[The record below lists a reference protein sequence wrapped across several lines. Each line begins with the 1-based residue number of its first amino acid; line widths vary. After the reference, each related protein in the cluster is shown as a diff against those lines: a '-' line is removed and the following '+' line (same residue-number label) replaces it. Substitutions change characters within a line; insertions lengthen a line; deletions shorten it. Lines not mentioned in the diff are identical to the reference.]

1 MESSEECIEID
12 VQLDKK
18 TLNHFLLR
26 NNFLRTGGVIGL
38 LISAAAIVGLVA
50 FWNYFGA
57 AQRMILLFL
66 ALMFTVIQ
74 PVTLLMKGWEQLK
87 KRSFSRTL
95 SLHFYTGRG

>member
-1 MESSEECIEID
+1 MESNEECIEID

-38 LISAAAIVGLVA
+38 LIILESFWRGSEGDPAVSGVDVYSDPASYTFDEGLGTA
-50 FWNYFGA
+50 
-57 AQRMILLFL
+57 
-66 ALMFTVIQ
+66 
-74 PVTLLMKGWEQLK
+74 K

-95 SLHFYTGRG
+95 SLHFYTRRG